1 MIPFA
6 VWGSMALLSSFL
18 FVQERSMI
26 RLALGM
32 LASLVKSLA
41 GHLGRTLA
49 RLGSLVRGGILRCSD
64 KLRDALNYLNERI

>member
-26 RLALGM
+26 RLVLGM
-32 LASLVKSLA
+32 LVRLVKSLA
-41 GHLGRTLA
+41 GHLQGALA

-64 KLRDALNYLNERI
+64 KLRDALNLNGRI